1 MLAARSATGGRPR
14 QECDSGKM
22 ITGQNPASAKLLA
35 QEILKTLQACNAL
48 RLNVVN
54 LCEGVSKNLK
64 EMCNTVVEHA
74 LFKN

>member
-1 MLAARSATGGRPR
+1 MLAARSGRCPR
-14 QECDSGKM
+14 QECDSGKL
-22 ITGQNPASAKLLA
+22 ITGQKPASVKLLA

-64 EMCNTVVEHA
+64 EICNTVVE
-74 LFKN
+74 